1 MHRPLFFEMLM
12 AHSVDLSH
20 FLPRYLKTIRRVIAQ
35 KDSQMRAALSGDD
48 KQLTVWLLIVQQAE
62 QHIES
67 LASEIAKE
75 CLEIMTVS
83 ECLAVLEATKLYR

>member
-12 AHSVDLSH
+12 VHSVNLSH
-20 FLPRYLKTIRRVIAQ
+20 FLAQYLETIKRVIAQ
-35 KDSQMRAALSGDD
+35 KDAEMRAALSGDD
-48 KQLTVWLLIVQQAE
+48 KQLRVWLLIVQQAE

-67 LASEIAKE
+67 LKQETAKE